1 MPNTHF
7 SLYFWKMEIISLIAG
22 LIFGAASGAAF
33 VYFMLKSTHVSRLA
47 NDELNQKFIRTQTEL
62 QNSEQ
67 KIHEA
72 ANALQT
78 EKLFNQKLTEE
89 SYTLRENLA
98 TVTAELTSI
107 SNQYV
112 ELREIHVKL
121 NQQIDQLF
129 HEKQKLFGKNAELA
143 ANNDSL
149 LQSLANQK
157 DEIEKIQETAKNEFK
172 NLANEI
178 LEEKSKKFTDAN
190 KENLDVLL
198 KPLGENLETFKKRVN
213 EVYENEARERFSL
226 NSTIKLMLEQTS
238 KVSQEANNLAAALKG
253 QTKTQGNWG
262 EMILERILEESGL
275 CKDREYYSQYH
286 IKTETGESQRPD
298 FILKLPGNQ
307 IVIIDSKVS
316 LNAYERM
323 CSAETDE
330 NRQLNLNLHLA
341 AIKKHVDTLA
351 NKRYDNLKE
360 ALDFTIMF
368 IPVEPAFLTAVQH
381 DQQLWNYAYHKH
393 IILLSPTNLI
403 AYLKLISDVWKRAD
417 QNRNAEEIARQAAA
431 LYDKF
436 EGFVTDLLNVGKK
449 IESAKTDYES
459 AMKKLSTGN
468 GNLIRSTDKLRQ
480 LGAKPKKS
488 LPAQLLEGAIVEGS
502 DIEFTENNNEND

>member
-1 MPNTHF
+1 
-7 SLYFWKMEIISLIAG
+7 MEITSLIIG
-22 LIFGAASGAAF
+22 LICGAGAGA
-33 VYFMLKSTHVSRLA
+33 VIAYFMLKSTHVSRQV
-47 NDELNQKFIRTQTEL
+47 NDELNTNFIRTQADL
-62 QNSEQ
+62 QNSEK
-67 KIHEA
+67 KIQELDEA
-72 ANALQT
+72 FQT
-78 EKLFNQKLTEE
+78 EKAANQKITEE
-89 SYTLRENLA
+89 ISSLRNSLA
-98 TVTAELTSI
+98 TVTAENKRTESQL
-107 SNQYV
+107 N
-112 ELREIHVKL
+112 EMREIHLKL
-121 NQQIDQLF
+121 NQQIEALF
-129 HEKQKLFGKNAELA
+129 HEKQEMFGRNAELT
-143 ANNDSL
+143 ANNESL
-149 LQSLANQK
+149 QLSLTNQK
-157 DEIEKIQETAKNEFK
+157 AEIERIQELAKNEFK

-178 LEEKSKKFTDAN
+178 LEEKSRKFTDAN
-190 KENLDVLL
+190 RENLDVLL

-226 NSTIKLMLEQTS
+226 NNTIKLMLEQTS

-262 EMILERILEESGL
+262 EMILERILEDSGL
-275 CKDREYYSQYH
+275 CKDREYFSQYH
-286 IKTETGESQRPD
+286 IRTESGESQRPD
-298 FILKLPGNQ
+298 FVLKLPGNQ

-330 NRQLNLNLHLA
+330 DRQLNLNMHIG

-368 IPVEPAFLTAVQH
+368 IPVEPAFLTAVQY
-381 DQQLWNYAYHKH
+381 DTQLWNYAYHKH

-436 EGFVTDLLNVGKK
+436 EGFVSDLLNVGKK
-449 IESAKTDYES
+449 MESAKADYEN

-468 GNLIRSTDKLRQ
+468 GNLVRSADKLRQ
-480 LGAKPKKS
+480 LGAKPKKK
-488 LPAQLLEGAIVEGS
+488 LPAQLLERSGVEEPATA
-502 DIEFTENNNEND
+502 DHENNNEND